1 MSQKKIQRC
10 DTAVLLVDIKSLKNN
25 WAQLSCTAPCTEI
38 LSASATASWSL
49 KWPRSFLLVPLQL
62 SNLWFPLRGQKLC
75 YEATYEHIQKED
87 ELQYLTDDAQSLLG
101 PGDAQIYL
109 VGIAHKAQMF
119 GQPSSVWF
127 TLNHFTWQRTHCC
140 YDDVTPFTSYKTKHC
155 ISHDKTSLHNRVKVC
170 PWFLLTCAETP
181 DWVTVTNT
189 GQIKCLYQ
197 KIWCHLD

>member
-1 MSQKKIQRC
+1 MSQKKIQCC

-75 YEATYEHIQKED
+75 YEASYEHIQKED

-119 GQPSSVWF
+119 GQPSSVCSLHVAEN
-127 TLNHFTWQRTHCC
+127 TLLLWWRNAIHFLQDKTLYITWQDIATQQSEGLSLVSSDLCWNTRLSHC
-140 YDDVTPFTSYKTKHC
+140 H
-155 ISHDKTSLHNRVKVC
+155 
-170 PWFLLTCAETP
+170 
-181 DWVTVTNT
+181 
-189 GQIKCLYQ
+189 
-197 KIWCHLD
+197 